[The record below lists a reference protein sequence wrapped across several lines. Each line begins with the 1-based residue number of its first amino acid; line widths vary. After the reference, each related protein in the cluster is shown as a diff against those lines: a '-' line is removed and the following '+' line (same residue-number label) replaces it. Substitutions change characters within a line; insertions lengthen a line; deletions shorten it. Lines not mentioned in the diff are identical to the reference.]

1 MGAHILTIEDDIDT
15 ARSLIDLLC
24 NAGYQVDHARNKQE
38 AIHKLKNG
46 HYDIA
51 TMDIMLGHEKNAGIN
66 LISYI
71 NKERINLPILV
82 ISGMDPTVYSD
93 ITLNMIGVWD
103 FISKPF
109 DSASLMTKLERMLGF
124 VRENPKESDAVL
136 SSMDLHLNVSYPGRS
151 TWQKRRLPLSLTQF
165 RILSLLVE
173 HAGLP
178 VSYPDFYK
186 VIDSGHNPTN
196 VRSHIRKIRDLF
208 KGVDSGFSIIQS
220 VPGIGY
226 VWKNE

>member
-1 MGAHILTIEDDIDT
+1 MSVHILTIEDDMDT
-15 ARSLIDLLC
+15 AKSLIALL
-24 NAGYQVDHARNKQE
+24 ASVGHKVDHVRNKQD
-38 AIHKLKNG
+38 ALQKLKDVR
-46 HYDIA
+46 YDIA

-71 NKERINLPILV
+71 NKERIDLPILV
-82 ISGMDPTVYSD
+82 ISGMDPTVYAD

-103 FISKPF
+103 FIAKPF
-109 DSASLMTKLERMLGF
+109 DSASLMTKLERMLDF
-124 VRENPKESDAVL
+124 VREQSKQPESVL
-136 SSMDLHLNVSYPGRS
+136 SSMDLHLNVGYPGRS
-151 TWQKRRLPLSLTQF
+151 TWKKCRLPLSLTQS

-208 KGVDSGFSIIQS
+208 KGVDSEFTIIQS

-226 VWKNE
+226 IWANG

>member
-1 MGAHILTIEDDIDT
+1 MAEHILIIEDDMET
-15 ARSLIDLLC
+15 AQSIIHLLSGA
-24 NAGYQVDHARNKQE
+24 NYKVDHARNKQD
-38 AIHKLKNG
+38 ALKMLKDG
-46 HYDIA
+46 RYDVA

-71 NKERINLPILV
+71 NQERIDIPILV
-82 ISGMDPTVYSD
+82 ISGMDPTVYAD

-103 FISKPF
+103 FIAKPF
-109 DSASLMTKLERMLGF
+109 DSATLMTKLVRMLDF
-124 VRENPKESDAVL
+124 VRKQPKRTESVL
-136 SSMDLHLNVSYPGRS
+136 SSMELTLNVSYPGRS
-151 TWQKRRLPLSLTQF
+151 TWKKHRLPLSLTQF

-178 VSYPDFYK
+178 VSYLDFYK

-208 KGVDSGFSIIQS
+208 KGADSDFSIIQS

-226 VWKNE
+226 IWVDG